1 MSSKATCK
9 SCLQVQAEA
18 ARLRARV
25 AELEAKVNDATE
37 NLLPL
42 VVSWAFQYASEH
54 GLNTAVH
61 DVHKK
66 LILPW
71 LTQEQSE
78 RIFPAAEAA
87 RQPFGNSEQLG
98 TPKKDSDSPP
108 SPLDRSGQPG

>member
-9 SCLQVQAEA
+9 ACLQVQAEA

-78 RIFPAAEAA
+78 RIFRDPPTPDIPW
-87 RQPFGNSEQLG
+87 QMLLG
-98 TPKKDSDSPP
+98 ESK
-108 SPLDRSGQPG
+108 RGGR